1 LWNSAHAFDGAASA
15 KAPAEI
21 RWDETGRCLL
31 SRVTVVVL
39 EQVSVGHSEWRPVQP
54 EAFDCSSLP
63 PSSGTDQLPRDRWQ
77 SPDVRLLRLASP
89 TARFTYQIEPG
100 G

>member
-1 LWNSAHAFDGAASA
+1 VATGAAGGLRLQA
-15 KAPAEI
+15 
-21 RWDETGRCLL
+21 LL
-31 SRVTVVVL
+31 
-39 EQVSVGHSEWRPVQP
+39 
-54 EAFDCSSLP
+54 